1 VGRMTRG
8 PRTQT
13 KLPHGPAGDSNRLA
27 AKNVFV
33 RLILADPHHD
43 ADDQE
48 KEPGA
53 AKQGRDE
60 DAHGDEHDP
69 HDHAGGPI
77 LHPPT
82 YLPGGL

>member
-1 VGRMTRG
+1 MGRMTRG

-13 KLPHGPAGDSNRLA
+13 KLPHGPAGDSNHVA

-33 RLILADPHHD
+33 RLVLADPHHG
-43 ADDQE
+43 ADDQK
-48 KEPGA
+48 KEPRA

-60 DAHGDEHDP
+60 DANGDEHDP

>member
-1 VGRMTRG
+1 MGRTTRG
-8 PRTQT
+8 PRAQT

-33 RLILADPHHD
+33 GLVLADPHHG

-53 AKQGRDE
+53 AKKRRDD
-60 DAHGDEHDP
+60 DAHGNEHDA
-69 HDHAGGPI
+69 HDDAGGPT
-77 LHPPT
+77 LHPPPD
-82 YLPGGL
+82 LPGGP